1 MQAGT
6 GDPTKWFWVPASVP
20 TISSD
25 YKSVGISLSMAGLYP
40 PKDAEIQTSDRH
52 LVLADCPQDGCG
64 DSRWTGYSTICV
76 YGISDI
82 CFSQS
87 SENAQSKGWP
97 SAFVLKCLGST
108 NSQFI
113 LALRLKICYSTS
125 LKTPFSFAF
134 FFPRLTRRCAD
145 RGHRG
150 RGTTL
155 HLSASCCWQAWLGL
169 PKAWPLSLL
178 HSCPARCCAHG
189 GDVLLIKIKGIRIYL
204 KALRYD

>member
-6 GDPTKWFWVPASVP
+6 GDLTKWFWVPASVP

-40 PKDAEIQTSDRH
+40 PKDAEIQISDRH
-52 LVLADCPQDGCG
+52 LVVADCPQDGCG

-113 LALRLKICYSTS
+113 LALQLKICYSTP

-134 FFPRLTRRCAD
+134 FFLGWPGDVQIGDIGAEEQLCTYPLPAAD
-145 RGHRG
+145 RPGWVYR
-150 RGTTL
+150 RL
-155 HLSASCCWQAWLGL
+155 DPYLSCTAAQPDAVPMVEMCYS
-169 PKAWPLSLL
+169 S
-178 HSCPARCCAHG
+178 R
-189 GDVLLIKIKGIRIYL
+189 
-204 KALRYD
+204 